1 MYAEQN
7 TGNPMNGGSKS
18 RRNDENETEQ
28 KIDQDQAIRAD
39 ARWHTQKNVSS
50 LHGYNFATARV
61 YAHPISFARMR
72 PRYSC

>member
-39 ARWHTQKNVSS
+39 AR
-50 LHGYNFATARV
+50 
-61 YAHPISFARMR
+61 
-72 PRYSC
+72 